1 MSKMPKDWEIRELSE
16 VAIIQTGLA
25 KGKKNLKD
33 VVSLPYLRVANVQDG
48 YFNLSEVKTVE
59 VAKSEVERYRLKPND
74 VLLTEGGDFDK
85 LGRGH
90 IWQGQI
96 DPCLHQNHIFVVRPN
111 PQILKPEFLN
121 ALSASPYGRKYF
133 LSCSKQSTNLA
144 SVNSTQLKQF
154 PVLLPSLCEQEAI
167 TRVIG
172 SWDRAI
178 EKLQSLIATKTQYK
192 RGLMQQLLT
201 GRKRFPEFA
210 GQAWQRHR
218 IATLFEEVR
227 RYELWNEEA
236 RYDLVSIRRRCGGL
250 FYRGA
255 QLGKE
260 IKVKKLKSIA
270 TGDFLISKRQVVHGA
285 WGMVTPEFDGMK
297 VSDEYDCLI
306 VKDPQVLD
314 IEFFNWLSQLPFMQ
328 RYAYLACNGVHIE
341 KLIFDY
347 EDFSKEVISLPPTL
361 AEQQKI
367 AAVLNAC
374 DREIR
379 LLNEQL
385 AALKTQKQGLMQKLL
400 TGQVRVRV
408 EEEPSK
414 GSTLT

>member
-48 YFNLSEVKTVE
+48 YLDLSEVKTVE

-90 IWQGQI
+90 IWHGQI

-154 PVLLPSLCEQEAI
+154 PVLLPSLNEQEAI
-167 TRVIG
+167 TRIIG

-178 EKLQSLIATKTQYK
+178 EKLQALIAAKTQYK
-192 RGLMQQLLT
+192 RGLLQQLLT

-210 GQAWQRHR
+210 GQAWKRCKLGDVTIESRARNDGTLTEKSLYAVTKAQGMIPMRERVQGESVERCKVVSQDWFAYNPMRLNIGSIAQWDSNEDVIVSPDYVVFQCNDTQLDPAFLNHFRRSHQWAQFVTDAGDGSVRVR
-218 IATLFEEVR
+218 IYYSHLATL
-227 RYELWNEEA
+227 
-236 RYDLVSIRRRCGGL
+236 
-250 FYRGA
+250 
-255 QLGKE
+255 
-260 IKVKKLKSIA
+260 KL
-270 TGDFLISKRQVVHGA
+270 
-285 WGMVTPEFDGMK
+285 
-297 VSDEYDCLI
+297 
-306 VKDPQVLD
+306 
-314 IEFFNWLSQLPFMQ
+314 
-328 RYAYLACNGVHIE
+328 
-341 KLIFDY
+341 
-347 EDFSKEVISLPPTL
+347 SLPSI

-367 AAVLNAC
+367 AAVLNLC

-400 TGQVRVRV
+400 TGQVRVQVNDEAQAV
-408 EEEPSK
+408 E
-414 GSTLT
+414 